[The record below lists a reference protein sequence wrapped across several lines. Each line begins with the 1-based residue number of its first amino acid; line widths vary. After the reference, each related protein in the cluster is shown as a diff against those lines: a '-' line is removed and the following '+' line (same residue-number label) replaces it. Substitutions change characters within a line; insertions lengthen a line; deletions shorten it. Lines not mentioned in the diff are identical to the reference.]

1 MPYSGSGT
9 VVQPAQAPYQV
20 LIVEDEQLVALS
32 LSCMIED
39 LEHEVCAVADSG
51 AKAIEAATRHQPSLA
66 LVDLRIK
73 GSMDGIDTARTLLA
87 MGIPSIILS
96 GDGNPDTLARAR
108 DAGAVAFVMKPYSL
122 DELRAALGKAAA
134 HG

>member
-1 MPYSGSGT
+1 MSACGNT
-9 VVQPAQAPYQV
+9 AHPAPVPYQV

-32 LSCMIED
+32 LSCMVED

-51 AKAIEAATRHQPSLA
+51 PKAIEAATLHHPSLA

-73 GSMDGIDTARTLLA
+73 GSMDGIDTARTLRG

-96 GDGNPDTLARAR
+96 GDCSPDTMARAK
-108 DAGAVAFVMKPYSL
+108 DAGVVDFVMKPYSL
-122 DELRAALGKAAA
+122 DNLRTALGKVVG

>member
-1 MPYSGSGT
+1 MPASGSGNI
-9 VVQPAQAPYQV
+9 VQPAHAPCRV

-51 AKAIEAATRHQPSLA
+51 AKAIEAATLHHPSLA

-73 GSMDGIDTARTLLA
+73 GSMDGIDTARTLRG

-96 GDGNPDTLARAR
+96 GDGNPDTLARAK
-108 DAGAVAFVMKPYSL
+108 DAGAVGFVMKPYSL
-122 DELRAALGKAAA
+122 DELRVALGKAVG

>member
-1 MPYSGSGT
+1 MSASGST
-9 VVQPAQAPYQV
+9 AQPAHAMCQV

-32 LSCMIED
+32 LSCMVED
-39 LEHEVCAVADSG
+39 LEHEVCAIADSG
-51 AKAIEAATRHQPSLA
+51 AKAIEAATLHHPSLA

-73 GSMDGIDTARTLLA
+73 GSMDGIDTARTLRG

-96 GDGNPDTLARAR
+96 GDCSPDTVARAK
-108 DAGAVAFVMKPYSL
+108 DAGVVDFVMKPYSL
-122 DELRAALGKAAA
+122 DNLRTALGKAVG